1 MSMLSPKRTKF
12 RKMQKGHLRGNAKGG
27 DEISFGDFG
36 LQVLSP
42 GWIPAPQIEAARV
55 AISRSVKK
63 FGKIYVRVFPDHPF
77 TKKPAET
84 RMGTG
89 KGGVE
94 GWVAGVRP
102 GRVLFEG
109 EGVSLDIAKEA
120 FHRAHHKLSVKT
132 QLVARESVL

>member
-1 MSMLSPKRTKF
+1 
-12 RKMQKGHLRGNAKGG
+12 MQKGRTRGTAKGG
-27 DEISFGDFG
+27 NEVSFGDFG

-42 GWIPAPQIEAARV
+42 GWITARQIEAARV

-63 FGKIYVRVFPDHPF
+63 FGKIYVRVFPDHPY

-94 GWVAGVRP
+94 GYVAVVKP
-102 GRVLFEG
+102 GRVIFEV
-109 EGVSLDIAKEA
+109 EGCTEEIAREA
-120 FHRAHHKLSVKT
+120 FHRAHHKLPIKTALVK
-132 QLVARESVL
+132 RESAL

>member
-1 MSMLSPKRTKF
+1 MSMLSPKRSKF
-12 RKMQKGHLRGNAKGG
+12 RKSHKGNLKGRAKGG
-27 DEISFGDFG
+27 DQVSFGDFG
-36 LQVLSP
+36 LQVTSP
-42 GWIPAPQIEAARV
+42 GWITSRQIEAARV

-94 GWVAGVRP
+94 GWVAVVKP
-102 GRVLFEG
+102 GRVIFEV
-109 EGVSLDIAKEA
+109 EGCTEEIAKEA
-120 FHRAHHKLSVKT
+120 FHRAHHKLPVKT
-132 QLVARESVL
+132 HLIRRESAL

>member
-12 RKMQKGHLRGNAKGG
+12 RKMQKGRTRGLAKGANQV
-27 DEISFGDFG
+27 DFGDFG

-42 GWIPAPQIEAARV
+42 GWITARQIEAARV

-63 FGKIYVRVFPDHPF
+63 LGKIYVRVFPDHPF

-94 GWVAGVRP
+94 GYVAVVT
-102 GRVLFEG
+102 GRTL
-109 EGVSLDIAKEA
+109 AA
-120 FHRAHHKLSVKT
+120 
-132 QLVARESVL
+132 

>member
-12 RKMQKGHLRGNAKGG
+12 RKSHKGHLAGKAKGG
-27 DEISFGDFG
+27 NEVSFGDYG

-42 GWIPAPQIEAARV
+42 GWLTARQIEAARV
-55 AISRSVKK
+55 AISRHVKK
-63 FGKIYVRVFPDHPF
+63 MGKLYVRVFPDHPF

-94 GWVAGVRP
+94 GWVAVVKP
-102 GRVLFEG
+102 GKVLFEV
-109 EGVSLDIAKEA
+109 EGVPYEVAKAA
-120 FHRAHHKLSVKT
+120 FDRAHHKLSVKT
-132 QLVARESVL
+132 HLISREPVL

>member
-12 RKMQKGHLRGNAKGG
+12 RKSHKGRMRGQAKGG
-27 DEISFGDFG
+27 NEVSFGDYG

-42 GWIPAPQIEAARV
+42 GWITARQIEAARV
-55 AISRSVKK
+55 AISRHVKK
-63 FGKIYVRVFPDHPF
+63 QGKIYVRIFPDHPF

-94 GWVAGVRP
+94 GWVAVVKP
-102 GRVLFEG
+102 GRVIFEV
-109 EGVSLDIAKEA
+109 EGVPLEVARTA
-120 FHRAHHKLSVKT
+120 FERAHHKLTVKT
-132 QLVARESVL
+132 HLITREPVL